1 MNSLSDTI
9 TDLTAAWISII
20 LNLRNSRSGEDYLK
34 KLSSVSVS
42 EFLVGELMKHSSFL
56 KLRSRRNS
64 FRTVQ
69 IWGIW
74 MKKYFVFLL
83 LVLIITVYSTGCVA
97 PQNSGSVTQ
106 NAQITPMPANDS
118 QIITNKSGSDVPITQ
133 ITPRPVNLTDKNEQ
147 IKTFEARIRKIQQ
160 TGTIPII
167 DVEYHW
173 AAEMD
178 IGKIIDNMDRNGVA
192 LTWLGPGEIQGSEE
206 SLRLNELYPDKF
218 VPTTVHGDGPL
229 WHGSD
234 TNFLDKLDGEVR
246 SGNYFAMGE
255 FEARHYASGSQTSE
269 RDVHMP
275 LDSKAFE
282 IVFQASSDTGVPFLI
297 HHEAEDAML
306 PELESML
313 TKYPKAKV
321 VWCHFG
327 RDSNPVTWS
336 KFTTPDAPREFLN
349 KYPNLYFDILQS
361 PPGSKYKGYVE
372 GIMYDTTQ
380 SLPTLKP
387 EWKKVIE
394 DFPDRFVLGSD
405 INRERFGLYD
415 DNMNRFRQIILSG
428 MPKDIAEKIA
438 YKNAWKLM
446 TGENWKD

>member
-1 MNSLSDTI
+1 
-9 TDLTAAWISII
+9 
-20 LNLRNSRSGEDYLK
+20 
-34 KLSSVSVS
+34 
-42 EFLVGELMKHSSFL
+42 
-56 KLRSRRNS
+56 
-64 FRTVQ
+64 
-69 IWGIW
+69 
-74 MKKYFVFLL
+74 MKKYFVFLV
-83 LVLIITVYSTGCVA
+83 LVLIITVYSTGCVS
-97 PQNSGSVTQ
+97 PQNSGSVMQ
-106 NAQITPMPANDS
+106 NAQITYMPANDS
-118 QIITNKSGSDVPITQ
+118 QIITNKSGSDVPIIQ
-133 ITPRPVNLTDKNEQ
+133 ITPRPVNLTNKNEQ
-147 IKTFEARIRKIQQ
+147 IKTFAAKIRKIQQ

-167 DVEYHW
+167 DTEFHYGGG
-173 AAEMD
+173 MD
-178 IGKIIDNMDRNGVA
+178 LGKIIDNMDRNGVA
-192 LTWLGPGEIQGSEE
+192 LTWLGPNEKTRSEE
-206 SLRLNELYPDKF
+206 SLRLNKLYPDKF
-218 VPTTVHGDGPL
+218 VPTTVHGDDTQ
-229 WHGSD
+229 WHGSETD
-234 TNFLDKLDGEVR
+234 FLDKLDREVR
-246 SGNYFAMGE
+246 SGDYFAMGE
-255 FEARHYASGSQTSE
+255 FEARHYPSNTNN

-327 RDSNPVTWS
+327 RNRNPVTWS
-336 KFTTPDAPREFLN
+336 KFTTPDAARDYLI
-349 KYPNLYFDILQS
+349 KYPNLYFDFVQS
-361 PPGSKYKGYVE
+361 PPGSKYQTGYVE

-380 SLPTLKP
+380 STPTLKP

-405 INRERFGLYD
+405 VNRERFGDYD
-415 DNMNRFRQIILSG
+415 GPMNIFRHIILSG